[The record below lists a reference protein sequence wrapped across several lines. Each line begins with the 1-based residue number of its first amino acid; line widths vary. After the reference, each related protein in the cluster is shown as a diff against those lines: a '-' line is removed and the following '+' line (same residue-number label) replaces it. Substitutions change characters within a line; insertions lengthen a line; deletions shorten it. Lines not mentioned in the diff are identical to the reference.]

1 MKTSANPLAMDAA
14 EREIRF
20 GRRGGFAKTNF
31 AKYPCENWLKHNR
44 RGMGCHRWRLPL
56 ALFCEI
62 LVTDPNIM
70 KRLIMLPLCVQFALP
85 AVFSGPN
92 IPAKERKAGF
102 VSMFDGQSL
111 KGWTPMMRKGATA
124 KAWSVK
130 DGMIVGD
137 GDQGIGYLVYDRR
150 GIADFEMKFRYRFP
164 AGRGNSGI
172 SVRAR
177 KDHAGKRD
185 FQSYH
190 ADLGHLGIGG
200 NVLGAWDFHTP
211 GRREHACFRGNRLV
225 IDKNDR
231 PTVTPIADAVKPSDI
246 RKGDWNDGRIIVQNN
261 RFQFFLNGKLS
272 SEFIEHLPKE
282 KRLRKGMIQL
292 QLHDPGMIVQFKD
305 LWIKV
310 LK

>member
-1 MKTSANPLAMDAA
+1 M
-14 EREIRF
+14 
-20 GRRGGFAKTNF
+20 
-31 AKYPCENWLKHNR
+31 
-44 RGMGCHRWRLPL
+44 
-56 ALFCEI
+56 
-62 LVTDPNIM
+62 DPNIM
-70 KRLIMLPLCVQFALP
+70 KRLCVLAFCIPFASL
-85 AVFSGPN
+85 AVSSGPN

-102 VSMFDGQSL
+102 VPMFDGQSL
-111 KGWTPMMRKGATA
+111 KGWTPMMREGATA

-130 DGMIVGD
+130 DGKIIGN

-150 GIADFEMKFRYRFP
+150 EIADFEMKFRYRFP
-164 AGRGNSGI
+164 AGKGNSGV

-177 KDHAGKRD
+177 KDRTGKRD

-190 ADLGHLGIGG
+190 ADLGHLGIGKK
-200 NVLGAWDFHTP
+200 VLGAWDFHTP
-211 GRREHACFRGNRLV
+211 GRREHACFRGDRLV
-225 IDKNDR
+225 IHKNDQ
-231 PTVTPIADAVKPSDI
+231 PTVTPIAGAVKATDI
-246 RKGDWNDGRIIVQNN
+246 RKGDWNNGHIIVQNN